1 MTTASSPIL
10 EENDRP
16 YEPKSASRSVPAG
29 LRRAV
34 EEMLALADIRIDGDR
49 PWDLRVHHGDL
60 YRRVLAQG
68 SLGLGESYMDGWWD
82 CEALDQWSFKI
93 FHSRLDQRARPNL
106 GTLWAVLRSR
116 FLNLQNLRRAKPAG
130 AMPYRFGDDL
140 FEAMLDPRMAYS
152 CGYWAE
158 AETLD
163 QAQEAKL
170 DLVCR
175 KIGLEPGQRVLDIG
189 CGWGSFALFAAE
201 RYGAEVVGITV
212 SPDQAK
218 LARQRAAEAELPV
231 EIRLQDYRELP
242 TGETFDHIVSIG
254 MFEHVGFKNYR
265 AFFELARR
273 HLSDDGLFLLH
284 TIGRNH
290 SVTTLD
296 PWVDKYV
303 FPNCMLPSAQQIAE
317 ALEGVFVIEDW
328 HNFSADYDRTLMAW
342 WHNFDTAWADLEAT
356 YGERFYRMWR
366 FYLQGCA
373 GRFRARRNQLYQLVL
388 SKHGVLGGW
397 QAVR

>member
-1 MTTASSPIL
+1 MTL
-10 EENDRP
+10 
-16 YEPKSASRSVPAG
+16 PATG
-29 LRRAV
+29 ESLDPAVAPPTTRRAPDSLRRTV
-34 EEMLALADIRIDGDR
+34 ESMLALADIQVDGDR
-49 PWDLRVHHGDL
+49 PWDLRVHHPDL

-82 CEALDQWSFKI
+82 CDALDEWSFKI
-93 FHSRLDQRARPNL
+93 FHSRLDQQARPNL

-116 FLNLQNLRRAKPAG
+116 VLNLQNLRRAKPAG
-130 AMPYRFGDDL
+130 ALPYHFGDDL
-140 FEAMLDPRMAYS
+140 FAAMLDPRMTYS

-158 AETLD
+158 ADDLAT
-163 QAQEAKL
+163 AQEAKL
-170 DLVCR
+170 ELVCR

-189 CGWGSFALFAAE
+189 CGWGSFAIWAAE
-201 RYGAEVVGITV
+201 RHGAEVVGVTV
-212 SPDQAK
+212 STDQAAI
-218 LARQRAAEAELPV
+218 AREQSADLPV
-231 EIRLQDYRELP
+231 EIRLQDYREIP
-242 TGETFDHIVSIG
+242 EDETFDHIVSIG

-265 AFFELARR
+265 HFFEHARK
-273 HLSDDGLFLLH
+273 HLRDDGLMLLH

-303 FPNCMLPSAQQIAE
+303 FPNCMLPSARQIAG
-317 ALEGVFVIEDW
+317 ALEGVFVTEDW

-342 WHNFDTAWADLEAT
+342 WDNFDQAWPDLEAT

-373 GRFRARRNQLYQLVL
+373 GRFRARRNQLWQLVL
-388 SKHGVLGGW
+388 SKHGVLGGY
-397 QAVR
+397 RSPR

>member
-1 MTTASSPIL
+1 MTTTRSPIL
-10 EENDRP
+10 EEYDRP
-16 YEPKSASRSVPAG
+16 YETSATRPQTPDG
-29 LRRAV
+29 LRRTV
-34 EEMLALADIRIDGDR
+34 EELLALADIRIDGDR
-49 PWDLRVHHGDL
+49 PWDLRVLHPDL

-68 SLGLGESYMDGWWD
+68 SLGLGESHMDGWWD
-82 CEALDQWSFKI
+82 CEALDEWSFRI

-116 FLNLQNLRRAKPAG
+116 LLNLQSLRRAKPAG

-163 QAQEAKL
+163 AAQEAKL

-189 CGWGSFALFAAE
+189 CGWGSFAIFAAE

-212 SPDQAK
+212 SPDQAE
-218 LARQRAAEAELPV
+218 LARQRAAGLPV
-231 EIRLQDYRELP
+231 EIRLQDYRELAP
-242 TGETFDHIVSIG
+242 DETFDHIVSIG

-265 AFFELARR
+265 TFFEQTRR
-273 HLSDDGLFLLH
+273 HLRDDGLFLLH

-303 FPNCMLPSAQQIAE
+303 FPNCMLPSARQIAG
-317 ALEGVFVIEDW
+317 ALEGVFVTEDW

-342 WHNFDTAWADLEAT
+342 WHNFDTAWADLEAA

-373 GRFRARRNQLYQLVL
+373 GRFRARRNQLWQLVL
-388 SKHGVLGGW
+388 SKHGMLGGW
-397 QAVR
+397 RSVR